1 MVTDDSRS
9 VDRPT
14 YSDAPE
20 TPMGIWVIAVLGLL
34 GAVFSLLAGVSLLA
48 AGAVGT
54 ALGAGLVVLAVA
66 QAVTMLALVGLTPW
80 AWYATIA
87 LYLLSA
93 VARIAQAD
101 AIGMVVS
108 LVVALYVAVH
118 RDLFQH

>member
-14 YSDAPE
+14 YGDAPE
-20 TPMGIWVIAVLGLL
+20 TPTGIWVIAVLGLL

-87 LYLLSA
+87 LYLLGA
-93 VARIAQAD
+93 VVRIAQAD

>member
-1 MVTDDSRS
+1 M
-9 VDRPT
+9 
-14 YSDAPE
+14 
-20 TPMGIWVIAVLGLL
+20 
-34 GAVFSLLAGVSLLA
+34 
-48 AGAVGT
+48 
-54 ALGAGLVVLAVA
+54 VLAVA
-66 QAVTMLALVGLTPW
+66 QTVTMLALVGLTPW

-118 RDLFQH
+118 RDLLQH